1 MISVGDRGITMGKT
15 HEDLIH
21 ELRNSA
27 AVIKA
32 AAAEMSE
39 GLDDLPPETVQ
50 QLTTMVAQRSESV
63 LRILDDLT
71 GEVR

>member
-1 MISVGDRGITMGKT
+1 MGRT
-15 HEDLIH
+15 HEELIH

-27 AVIKA
+27 AVIQA

-39 GLDDLPPETVQ
+39 GIDDLPRETVRT
-50 QLTTMVAQRSESV
+50 LTTMVAQRSASLLE
-63 LRILDDLT
+63 LLDDLT

>member
-1 MISVGDRGITMGKT
+1 MGKP
-15 HEDLIH
+15 HEELIH

-27 AVIKA
+27 AVIQA

-39 GLDDLPPETVQ
+39 GLDDLPPETVRK
-50 QLTTMVAQRSESV
+50 LTTMVAQRSASLLE
-63 LRILDDLT
+63 LLDDLT

>member
-1 MISVGDRGITMGKT
+1 MGKT
-15 HEDLIH
+15 QEELIH

-32 AAAEMSE
+32 AAAEMS
-39 GLDDLPPETVQ
+39 DDPDALAPEVVR

-63 LRILDDLT
+63 LELLDALL
-71 GEVR
+71 GEGVS